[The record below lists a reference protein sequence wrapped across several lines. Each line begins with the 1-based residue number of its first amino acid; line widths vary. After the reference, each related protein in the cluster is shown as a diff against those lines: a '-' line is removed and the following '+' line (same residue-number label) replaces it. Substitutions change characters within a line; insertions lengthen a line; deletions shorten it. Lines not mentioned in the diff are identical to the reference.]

1 MPTSYFQIFRILKV
15 VFFVHSLLYMSSLHA
30 QNCSPIPK
38 DLLSKNITIP
48 GSSNTIKSLLLV
60 LEKQT
65 LLNFSYQEKVL
76 SNSQIILFNKQVLKL
91 SDILDTLSNRNNIMF
106 CFIGNSTIVIKT
118 KIEKQDKVIVYG
130 YVKDKQTGDRVIGA
144 NVMVKSH
151 KVYTETNN
159 EGIFFLRLYPGTYN
173 IKISIVGY
181 ENIDKVIQVTDNIFL
196 ELDIE
201 SKKLA
206 PVIVIADE
214 KSTGE
219 TIGREPGQI
228 SFKSKLMS
236 NISPLFGESDVFR
249 ALLLMPGVQSVGEGL
264 SGVSIRGGSPDQNLV
279 LLDGIQVYNPT
290 HLFGFYSIF
299 NPGLVQNVT
308 MYKSDFNS
316 QYGGR
321 VSGVIE
327 VETKE
332 GNTNKITANTS
343 LGLIG
348 AGFVIE
354 GPLSKSKKTTFVVG
368 ARRSYIDA
376 MLSPFL
382 EANSNRNN
390 VGFLSTYSF
399 YDLNGK
405 IVHRFSPTSKLTLN
419 FYLGRDNTVVSNVF
433 NLAQPQRV
441 IEEKDKQ
448 ESEWGNTVF
457 SIKWHKVFNKKNI
470 IRTQVWNSRYIFNNI
485 NQYTFKLSNGQESSE
500 DFYNYKLSSRINDF
514 GFSTELVHLGSKL
527 DYTIG
532 AQSIYHSFQ
541 PGVTTIAS
549 NFQNIEPINYSSNQ
563 IFGVE
568 SSLYGDTEFKLKY
581 GIKLKTGLRLTSF
594 NASSTYN
601 YIQPRILVKK
611 QIKKNSNLYFGYIEM
626 QQFMHLLQNFSFGIP
641 NNLWVL
647 STENIKPIVSKQ
659 FSLGYIYKFKK
670 SNIGI
675 DIYNKNVS
683 NLLEYRENTNYLVSS
698 QNWEEKVTTGIGRIQ
713 GFEIFAEKVVGEFT
727 GWLSYNYSINTR
739 QFAEILEGKE
749 FYSANDRRHD
759 FKSSIS
765 YKLKKNVLLS
775 ANFVYATGN
784 PFTLP
789 EQIYYG
795 IDAAGDPVEILLP
808 GERNAFRMNHYHRAD
823 INYSYFSKNKLGEYV
838 FSFGVYNVY
847 NNPNPFFI
855 TPGYNDLGTRVLR
868 QFTLFPFF
876 PSFTINQKI

>member
-1 MPTSYFQIFRILKV
+1 MPTSYFQIFRIFKV
-15 VFFVHSLLYMSSLHA
+15 VLFVCTICYKGSLFA

-38 DLLSKNITIP
+38 VLLNKNISLPSKSIT
-48 GSSNTIKSLLLV
+48 TKSLLLLV
-60 LEKQT
+60 EKQVAI
-65 LLNFSYQEKVL
+65 NFSYQENIVSL
-76 SNSQIILFNKQVLKL
+76 SQIIHFDKHENRLEVLLDSL
-91 SDILDTLSNRNNIMF
+91 SIRTNTIF
-106 CFIGNSTIVIKT
+106 CFIGNSTIVIKP
-118 KIEKQDKVIVYG
+118 KIEKQNKVIVYG
-130 YVKDKQTGDRVIGA
+130 LIKDKQTGDRIIGA
-144 NVMVKSH
+144 NVIVSSH

-173 IKISIVGY
+173 IKFSIVGY
-181 ENIDKVIQVTDNIFL
+181 ENIERVVQVTDNIFL
-196 ELDIE
+196 EIDIE

-206 PVIVIADE
+206 PVIVVADD

-219 TIGREPGQI
+219 TIGNEPGKI

-321 VSGVIE
+321 VSGVVE

-332 GNTNKITANTS
+332 GNTNKISGNAS

-348 AGFVIE
+348 AGFVLE
-354 GPLSKSKKTTFVVG
+354 GPLSKAQKTTFVIG

-448 ESEWGNTVF
+448 ESEWGNTIY

-470 IRTQVWNSRYIFNNI
+470 LRTQAWNSRYVFNNI

-500 DFYNYKLSSRINDF
+500 DFYNYKLSSKINDF

-532 AQSIYHSFQ
+532 AQSIYHTFQ
-541 PGVTTIAS
+541 PGITTIAS
-549 NFQNIEPINYSSNQ
+549 NFQNIEPLNYSSNQ

-568 SSLYGDTEFKLKY
+568 SSLYGDTEIKFKY
-581 GIKLKTGLRLTSF
+581 GINIKTGLRLTSF

-611 QIKKNSNLYFGYIEM
+611 QIKKNSNLYFGYVEM

-647 STENIKPIVSKQ
+647 STEKIKPIVSKQ
-659 FSLGYIYKFKK
+659 LSLGYIYKMPK

-675 DIYNKNVS
+675 DFYSKNLL

-698 QNWEEKVTTGIGRIQ
+698 QNWEEKVTTGRGRIQ
-713 GFEIFAEKVVGEFT
+713 GFEIFAEKVVGKFT

-739 QFAEILEGKE
+739 QFAEILNGEE

-765 YKLKKNVLLS
+765 YKLKKNVLIS

-795 IDAAGDPVEILLP
+795 IDASGNPAEILLP

-855 TPGYNDLGTRVLR
+855 TPGYNDSGTRVLR

-876 PSFTINQKI
+876 PSFTVNQKF